1 MYRGAQWELLR
12 APGCAWITPTSN
24 TQAGSSW
31 ACKLLAVAPCS
42 LIRGWQKRGGMVARN
57 TPVDKSSAER
67 QVVP

>member
-42 LIRGWQKRGGMVARN
+42 LIRGWQKRGGWWLETLRWTKAVLK
-57 TPVDKSSAER
+57 DK
-67 QVVP
+67 